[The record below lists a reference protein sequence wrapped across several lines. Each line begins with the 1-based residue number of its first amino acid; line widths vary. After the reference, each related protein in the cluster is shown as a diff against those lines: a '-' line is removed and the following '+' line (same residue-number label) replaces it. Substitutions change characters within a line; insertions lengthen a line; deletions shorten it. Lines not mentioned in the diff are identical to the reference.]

1 MNKIL
6 FILSLLFFINSN
18 ILSDTIISKTN
29 IKTSQKKII
38 NENVLL
44 LNENSSNINLNIEK
58 KDNNKN
64 KQTINKKNKIE
75 PNNSLENNNLGLKNQ
90 KDFNITS
97 IPNINL
103 TIDEDQDWSI
113 ILLSILT
120 LVIIL
125 STTYITK
132 LQINSAK
139 DESINTVNTSLEE
152 QRKESIEKIKIEV
165 ISKNRQIWINT
176 LRDDLS
182 KFIGSIATIENH
194 MRLEEN
200 KESTT
205 RDIFLSATTMREIK
219 AKIQLLINPTEIKH
233 QKLIIILQEI
243 IILTRD
249 KNSTVDKIN
258 ELIDISQNILKE
270 EWDRVKNFA

>member
-1 MNKIL
+1 M
-6 FILSLLFFINSN
+6 
-18 ILSDTIISKTN
+18 
-29 IKTSQKKII
+29 
-38 NENVLL
+38 
-44 LNENSSNINLNIEK
+44 NENSSNINLNIEK